1 MESEQYQEL
10 IGILRDI
17 QKNQREQIE
26 RQTEALKIQAEQYDL
41 VRQQTARNLEIQDRA
56 ERLQEK
62 GNALMERGRKLFLVI
77 VPIIFL
83 LIVYLSWLLFR

>member
-10 IGILRDI
+10 ISILRDI

-26 RQTEALKIQAEQYDL
+26 RQTEALSIQTEQFEL
-41 VRQQTARNLEIQDRA
+41 VRQQTARNLEIQ
-56 ERLQEK
+56 EK
-62 GNALMERGRKLFLVI
+62 GNALMEKGRKLFLVI